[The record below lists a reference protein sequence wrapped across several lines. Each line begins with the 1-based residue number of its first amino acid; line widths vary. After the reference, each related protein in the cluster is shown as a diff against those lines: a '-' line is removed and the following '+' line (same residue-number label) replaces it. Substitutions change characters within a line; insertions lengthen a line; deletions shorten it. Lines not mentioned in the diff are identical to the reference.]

1 MTEHRIV
8 FTPSGLSGTVAHGTT
23 VLDAARRLGAD
34 LDTVCGGRGICGR
47 CQIVPSVGSFPKW
60 AITAAPDALG
70 PPASIETDYRG
81 NRPLVAGRRLG
92 CAARIN
98 GDVVVDVPPSS
109 QVHRQ
114 VIRKDLDLPPITVD
128 PGFTLL
134 YVDGVKP
141 ADFGST
147 PPQASHSSGESAAE
161 LVSRA
166 VVDQHGRAEPTMS
179 FRVLSQLHDSIKG
192 DEATVAV
199 DESDHIVAIWP
210 GYVDTAFGVA
220 VDIGSTT
227 IAGHLCDLTSGEV
240 LASAGRMNPQIRFG
254 EDLMSRVS
262 YVMMNPG
269 GDRELTEAV
278 RLALDELVGELLDG
292 AGHARDR
299 VLEVVL
305 VGNPIMHHIVLGIDP
320 TPLGQ
325 APFTLATNRAV
336 VTPASDLDLALPNAR
351 VYVGPCIAG
360 HVGADT
366 AGAILSEGPHRSE
379 HMQLLVDVGT
389 NAEIV
394 LGDRDRQFAASSPTG
409 PAFEGAQISS
419 GQRATAGAIEGVR
432 IDTATLELRLKVIG
446 VDAWSDDPAF
456 AARVAKTGVTG
467 ICGSGIIDV
476 IAEMYLTGVIDRDGV
491 VQGHLS
497 QRSSRIVADGRTYSY
512 VLWGDADDP
521 EHRIAITQ
529 NDVRAI
535 QLAKAALRAGIELLI
550 EHAGQPKVTDI
561 RLAGAFGAHIDPLHA
576 MVLGLVPDCPLDG
589 VRSVGNAAGTGAVQA
604 LLSRALRV
612 EMERAVR
619 NVTKIET
626 AIEPRFQELFVAAM
640 AFPHADAATT
650 NLEQLVTLPAPIEG
664 SGTDAATSR
673 RRRRQES
680 RR

>member
-1 MTEHRIV
+1 MRAAIR
-8 FTPSGLSGTVAHGTT
+8 TPIA
-23 VLDAARRLGAD
+23 
-34 LDTVCGGRGICGR
+34 
-47 CQIVPSVGSFPKW
+47 
-60 AITAAPDALG
+60 
-70 PPASIETDYRG
+70 
-81 NRPLVAGRRLG
+81 
-92 CAARIN
+92 
-98 GDVVVDVPPSS
+98 
-109 QVHRQ
+109 
-114 VIRKDLDLPPITVD
+114 
-128 PGFTLL
+128 
-134 YVDGVKP
+134 
-141 ADFGST
+141 
-147 PPQASHSSGESAAE
+147 
-161 LVSRA
+161 
-166 VVDQHGRAEPTMS
+166 
-179 FRVLSQLHDSIKG
+179 LHDAIKG
-192 DEATVAV
+192 GEATVAV
-199 DESDHIVAIWP
+199 DESDTVVAIWP
-210 GYVDTAFGVA
+210 GFVDSAFGIA

-227 IAGHLCDLTSGEV
+227 IAGHLCDLTTGEV

-269 GDRELTEAV
+269 GDRKLTEAV
-278 RLALDELVGELLDG
+278 RLALDELVGELLER

-336 VTPASDLDLALPNAR
+336 VTPASDLDLTLPNAR

-394 LGDRDRQFAASSPTG
+394 LGDRHQQFAASSPTG

-432 IDTATLELRLKVIG
+432 IDPVTLEPRLKVIG
-446 VDAWSDDPAF
+446 VDVWSDDPAF
-456 AARVAKTGVTG
+456 TRKVAKTGVSG

-476 IAEMYLTGVIDRDGV
+476 VAEMYLAGVIDRDGV
-491 VQGHLS
+491 VQGDLAD
-497 QRSSRIVADGRTYSY
+497 RSPRVVADGRTFSY
-512 VLWGDADDP
+512 VLWGEPDDP

-535 QLAKAALRAGIELLI
+535 QLAKAALRAGIDLLI
-550 EHAGQPKVTDI
+550 DHAGQPPVTDI

-604 LLSRALRV
+604 LLSHELRV

-626 AIEPRFQELFVAAM
+626 ATEPRFQELFVAAM
-640 AFPHADAATT
+640 AFPHATASTT
-650 NLEQLVTLPAPIEG
+650 HLEQLVSLPAPVEG
-664 SGTDAATSR
+664 SRATDAAGAR